1 MSVQLPISPQ
11 KQEARMLPTPV
22 PPTSS
27 RTSEVGQCY
36 FRVQLIGHEEGE
48 DPNTHSK
55 VVLYRTVVQYNG
67 QAFER
72 ALRFSRFYAF
82 YSNLTSVEKKAV
94 RASFPRRY
102 PFVAVLDEDRLK
114 LREKQLNAF
123 FAALCQLAITP
134 TMELSLL
141 NLFKIKERH
150 LGPHIRGSILF
161 VPNPRV
167 DGTSSEVSMP
177 PPIRRVFM
185 NDGDS
190 MQSSRSSFHS
200 QCSIMSAETN
210 ASRPLNHR
218 LSSSSAASPLPS
230 TRSRDPSTNT
240 SDISNLPILGN

>member
-55 VVLYRTVVQYNG
+55 VVVCHHIPTKPVPLNLL
-67 QAFER
+67 A
-72 ALRFSRFYAF
+72 RFYAF

-240 SDISNLPILGN
+240 SDIDYNVL